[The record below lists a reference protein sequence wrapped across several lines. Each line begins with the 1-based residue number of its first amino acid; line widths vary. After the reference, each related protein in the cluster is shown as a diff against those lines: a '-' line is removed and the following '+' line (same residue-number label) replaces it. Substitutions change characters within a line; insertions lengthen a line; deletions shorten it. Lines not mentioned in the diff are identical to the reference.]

1 MKKSNH
7 QKIRTLLTNDPTGFT
22 SQQISLHVGMHR
34 GGTYRALKAMVDVYV
49 SKWEKINGKYQAVYK
64 VVKKP
69 QDAPKPVKESNGK
82 TPVAA

>member
-1 MKKSNH
+1 
-7 QKIRTLLTNDPTGFT
+7 
-22 SQQISLHVGMHR
+22 MHR